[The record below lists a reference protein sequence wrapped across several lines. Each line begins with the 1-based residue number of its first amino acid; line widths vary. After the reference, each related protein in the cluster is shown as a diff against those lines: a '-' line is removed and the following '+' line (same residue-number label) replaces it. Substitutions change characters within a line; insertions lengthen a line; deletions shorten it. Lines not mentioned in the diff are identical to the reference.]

1 MTKCFNLCLCR
12 FRYYITEGNT
22 GNNFNINNNGRVS
35 VSSRGLDFDAD
46 SFYSLLIVAENRRKS
61 CQRSRFRLDV
71 RVGRN
76 EIIFPT
82 LTPVPVSET
91 ASVGTEVTTI
101 QATGGAGRIEY
112 SITSSNVP
120 FTIGQTTG
128 TLVVNGILNFEDEM
142 QYNVVVEAESV
153 GTTVSGSATQVV
165 NIVDINEQPEWETS
179 CARAGNCAEV
189 VTENQ
194 GTQNVGRRLEVSD
207 PDLPSLPNGQIDY
220 SIQSSE
226 TQLPFSI
233 NSNGQVRIT
242 GSLDRETKE
251 MYTFT
256 VTAAD
261 RGNPSLS
268 VSTTYRV
275 TVKDEN
281 DEAPVFTQGLAELT
295 IPENEPVDTIIE
307 QYMTTDADTPPNSQV
322 TYTLSPSLGIPFTL
336 DANNGA
342 LSITEIIDYEDPDSR
357 EFSVTVTA
365 NNPPLSSTVMTRI
378 IVTDVN
384 DNAPIFQSDSYTV
397 SVLEHSI
404 VSTTVETVI
413 ATDADSGSNGEI
425 RYAITSGNSQ
435 GFFSISPIGGVI
447 KVANEIDREQ
457 IGSVELRVRAR
468 DRGSPRL
475 SDFATVTVTIADIND
490 HPPVFDPDT
499 YTTSL
504 REDASVNT
512 VAFTVF
518 ATDAD
523 EPGNPNSIIVY
534 SIEQGNVGGAFD
546 IDSNSGAVTIASA
559 LNHEAISSYSLT
571 IRAVDQGNPHM
582 SATATADVTVIN
594 VNEAPPTLSGDQ
606 TVDISEATPTGVLVA
621 SFSASDPD
629 FMPVSITIDSGNTE
643 GKFSITSEGVISLA
657 ENLDFETTQIYVL
670 RILADD
676 GDATDEA
683 LLTVNVLDENE
694 FAPEFNGPTSFSV
707 DEELPAST
715 VVGTVSATDGDGSA
729 PNNEI
734 TFFFSMQNSI
744 QDYFLLDSSSGEI
757 TTAAVLDR
765 EVLTDIFPVPS
776 SSLSVRVF
784 ARDGGSPS
792 RQSSITI
799 TITLQDIN
807 DNDPEFADDEYTNSI
822 FENQPAQIVL
832 MFSAIDVDLGSNAD
846 ITFSYTVDPPS
857 GLNLFQLTDGEIST
871 TGPLDCEAQTQYNFI
886 ITATDHGTPARS
898 ANVPGTLL
906 LRDQNDNAPVFLE
919 SPYTFEVDE
928 NAPPIQ
934 TIVGQVIANDADKGT
949 NGEVFYEILGQD
961 DIEEES
967 ESVGNV
973 ITFFEIDPDTGDIR
987 HVTPFDFES
996 FLQVMVTV
1004 RANDRGTPRRFS
1016 TVEVVFNVRN
1026 VDEVAPRFSSSC
1038 ADVTLSENTPVN
1050 SVIVD
1055 CMASDLDNTTTPD
1068 DSDWIT
1074 YTIESGNT
1082 DNAFSIGLNTGVIVN
1097 EVELDYE
1104 AVDFYRLSIRAI
1116 DGSGRSRSRRVDI
1129 DLIDENDNAP
1139 VFESSSFSFAMT
1151 SERIEANTQMVAR
1164 VSASDSDTG
1173 INGEVSYSIEE
1184 NGIEQVSETETRVT
1198 VTARDGADTPQV
1210 STAALT
1216 IRFDEECLLQKYTV
1230 NPMTGDVRADVLCSI
1245 EIQAENADV
1254 LMGNDHIAYCRIV
1267 RNTPARYQ
1275 WLLNGSAIDLT
1286 QALPDEDQ
1294 QAILSVDRVGFQ
1306 DAGTYACKVTTEAG
1320 SLQTS
1325 TYALNILGE
1334 SGYLFN
1340 CSLTITAKF
1349 YAISMPTCK
1358 MTVYILT
1365 SLLSPCSGSQHHYS
1379 TTVECRAGRER
1390 CGV

>member
-1 MTKCFNLCLCR
+1 M
-12 FRYYITEGNT
+12 
-22 GNNFNINNNGRVS
+22 S
-35 VSSRGLDFDAD
+35 VSSRGLDFDAG

-82 LTPVPVSET
+82 LTPVLVSET

-112 SITSSNVP
+112 SIMNSNVP
-120 FTIGQTTG
+120 FNIGQTTG
-128 TLVVNGILNFEDEM
+128 TLVVNGILNFEIEM

-165 NIVDINEQPEWETS
+165 NIVDINEQPEWETT
-179 CARAGNCAEV
+179 CARAGNCAV
-189 VTENQ
+189 VVRENQ
-194 GTQNVGRRLEVSD
+194 GTQNVGQRLEVI
-207 PDLPSLPNGQIDY
+207 DLDLLSLPNGQIDY
-220 SIQSSE
+220 TIE
-226 TQLPFSI
+226 GQLPFSI
-233 NSNGQVRIT
+233 TSNGQVRTT
-242 GSLDRETKE
+242 GSLDHETKE
-251 MYTFT
+251 IYMFT

-261 RGNPSLS
+261 RGNPRLS

-275 TVKDEN
+275 TVEDEN
-281 DEAPVFTQGLAELT
+281 DEAPVFTQGPAELT

-307 QYMTTDADTPPNSQV
+307 QYITTDADTPPNSQV

-336 DANNGA
+336 DANNGV

-365 NNPPLSSTVMTRI
+365 NNSPLSSTVMTRI
-378 IVTDVN
+378 VVTDVN
-384 DNAPIFQSDSYTV
+384 DNAPIFQSDSYTA
-397 SVLEHSI
+397 SVPEHSM

-425 RYAITSGNSQ
+425 QYAITGGNSQ
-435 GFFSISPIGGVI
+435 GFFSISTSGGVI
-447 KVANEIDREQ
+447 RVAGDIDREQ
-457 IGSVELRVRAR
+457 IGSIELRVRAR

-475 SDFATVTVTIADIND
+475 SDFATVTVTISDIND

-499 YTTSL
+499 YATSL

-523 EPGNPNSIIVY
+523 EPGNLNSIIVY
-534 SIEQGNVGGAFD
+534 TIEQGNVGGAFN

-571 IRAVDQGNPHM
+571 IRAVDQGNPQM

-643 GKFSITSEGVISLA
+643 GKFSINSEGVISLA
-657 ENLDFETTQIYVL
+657 ENLDFETTQMYVL
-670 RILADD
+670 RILAND

-694 FAPEFNGPTSFSV
+694 FAPEFNGPTSFRV

-715 VVGTVSATDGDGSA
+715 VVGTVSANDRDGSA

-807 DNDPEFADDEYTNSI
+807 DNNPEFADDEYTNSI
-822 FENQPAQIVL
+822 FENQPTQIVL

-846 ITFSYTVDPPS
+846 IRFSYTVDPPS

-886 ITATDHGTPARS
+886 ITATDQGTPPQS

-906 LRDQNDNAPVFLE
+906 LRDQNDNAPVFSE
-919 SPYTFEVDE
+919 SRYTFEVDE
-928 NAPPIQ
+928 SAPIEN
-934 TIVGQVIANDADKGT
+934 IVGQVIANDADKGT

-973 ITFFEIDPDTGDIR
+973 ITFFEIDSDIGDIR

-996 FLQVMVTV
+996 FPQVMVTV
-1004 RANDRGTPRRFS
+1004 RANDRGTPRQFS

-1026 VDEVAPRFSSSC
+1026 VDEVAPRFLSSC
-1038 ADVTLSENTPVN
+1038 ADVTLSESTPVN

-1055 CMASDLDNTTTPD
+1055 CMASDLDNATTPD

-1082 DNAFSIGLNTGVIVN
+1082 GNAFSIGPNTGVIVN

-1104 AVDFYRLSIRAI
+1104 AVNFYRLSIQAT

-1230 NPMTGDVRADVLCSI
+1230 NPMTGDVRADVLCSV

-1267 RNTPARYQ
+1267 RNSPARYQ
-1275 WLLNGSAIDLT
+1275 WLLNGSTIDLT

-1294 QAILSVDRVGFQ
+1294 QAILSVERVGFQ

-1334 SGYLFN
+1334 SGYLLN
-1340 CSLTITAKF
+1340 CPLTITAKS
-1349 YAISMPTCK
+1349 YAISIPTYK
-1358 MTVYILT
+1358 MKYILTVYILT